1 MSFEFHVSR
10 DARQRYEFDEA
21 LFGLSGN
28 VVFADYAAARR
39 FAQAMNAQRDLAADP
54 GRAVRAGD
62 INAMGLVDEILHHV
76 VELYRRQRNPAAM
89 AGALAALD
97 QALGSDALE
106 TALTVSWS
114 ASRLLPP
121 SAASS
126 HLPTISMARPAA
138 SRTARSRSRSC

>member
-1 MSFEFHVSR
+1 MTDRSSQTTFEFHVSR

-21 LFGLSGN
+21 LFRLSGN

-62 INAMGLVDEILHHV
+62 INAMGLVDEVLHYV
-76 VELYRRQRNPAAM
+76 VELYRRQRNPQAV

-97 QALGSDALE
+97 QRLGADALE
-106 TALTVSWS
+106 TALT
-114 ASRLLPP
+114 AFADRFPTLAAHPGAQPP
-121 SAASS
+121 THYPS
-126 HLPTISMARPAA
+126 
-138 SRTARSRSRSC
+138 